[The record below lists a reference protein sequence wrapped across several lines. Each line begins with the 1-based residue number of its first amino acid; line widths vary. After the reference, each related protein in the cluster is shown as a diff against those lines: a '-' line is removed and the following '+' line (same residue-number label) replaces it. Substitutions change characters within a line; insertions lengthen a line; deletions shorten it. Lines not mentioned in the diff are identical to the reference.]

1 MAYNP
6 LRNFG
11 LKSLSVGLAVL
22 LWFAVGGEKIVERSL
37 RVPLEFQNTPD
48 DVEIVGD
55 TPTVVDVR
63 VRGGSSLLGNLSAGD
78 VVAVMDLSSAKP
90 GRRLFQLT
98 ADEVRAPSGVEVK
111 SVTPSSA
118 ALVFERSVTKRVP
131 LIPSIEGQPAAG
143 FAVEKVTTEPADVE
157 VAGPESAIRG
167 VQHAVTEGVSIEG
180 ASATVRE
187 TVTIGTPNS
196 AARINNSRSAR
207 VVVEIAATRTER
219 TLANIPVRMIH
230 LESGRTAR
238 VSPTWVVVTVR
249 GAEDAIRRLTTDAI
263 EATVDLA
270 GRGPG
275 RYDLTVV
282 IAPTR
287 AFSVSRID
295 PAQVQIAIK

>member
-37 RVPLEFQNTPD
+37 RVPLEFQNTPEA
-48 DVEIVGD
+48 VEIVGD

-63 VRGGSSLLGNLSAGD
+63 VRGGSSMLGNLSAGD
-78 VVAVMDLSSAKP
+78 VVAVMDLSSAKA
-90 GRRLFQLT
+90 GRHLFQLT
-98 ADEVRAPSGVEVK
+98 ADDVRVPSGVEVK
-111 SVTPSSA
+111 TVTPSSA

-131 LIPSIEGQPAAG
+131 IVPSIEGQPAAG
-143 FAVEKVTTEPADVE
+143 FAVEKVTTDPGDVD
-157 VAGPESAIRG
+157 VVGPEGAIRSL
-167 VQHAVTEGVSIEG
+167 QHAVTEPVAIEG

-196 AARINNSRSAR
+196 TARIKNSRSAR
-207 VVVEIAATRTER
+207 VVVEISATRTER
-219 TLANIPVRMIH
+219 TLANIPVRMTH

-238 VSPTWVVVTVR
+238 VSPTSVVVTVR
-249 GAEDAIRRLTTDAI
+249 GTEDALKRLTTDSI

-270 GRGPG
+270 NLAPG

-282 IAPTR
+282 ISPTR
-287 AFSVSRID
+287 AFTVSRID